1 MESKTPE
8 SYTAVRR
15 KSSVVVP
22 AQRESNTLYQNGYG
36 TQLAE
41 EGVLTLTPC
50 ETLYLVETG
59 RLSVLSE
66 ETRQPLSFS
75 DLLLSFTP
83 ADKLIWTRYLV
94 FRDLRSKGLVV
105 RPGYDQGIDFLVYA
119 RGDFGKRPPK
129 YLIYAIWE
137 GEPKTMDELVELVKL
152 AQQREKE
159 VRIAVIDRRG
169 EIVHYSLQELN
180 LAEVKDL
187 TDGEEARDPRQT
199 EP

>member
-1 MESKTPE
+1 M
-8 SYTAVRR
+8 
-15 KSSVVVP
+15 
-22 AQRESNTLYQNGYG
+22 
-36 TQLAE
+36 
-41 EGVLTLTPC
+41 
-50 ETLYLVETG
+50 
-59 RLSVLSE
+59 
-66 ETRQPLSFS
+66 
-75 DLLLSFTP
+75 
-83 ADKLIWTRYLV
+83 
-94 FRDLRSKGLVV
+94 VV